1 MQKKIILIFLTIMFF
16 IAACEKKTEESIEP
30 EEKFTG
36 ARNVKTVTAIR
47 KDISEYIEYSGML
60 EAENV
65 IDITPAIPTIIKEIF
80 VDEGDYVKKDDIL
93 VKMDDSNLIQ
103 AVAQVANLEKNY
115 NRMLELKK
123 SGSIDEKTFE
133 EVQTAYIVA
142 QSNFEFLLENTEIKA
157 PFDGMITLVS
167 QKEGETFNSMMNPA
181 LIRLLNLNEMKVK
194 VNISERDISR
204 LKKGQQAVINID
216 NDSETDF
223 LGKITFLSPEA
234 DLFSGTFLC
243 EITLNNPENIL
254 KHNQFCRIK
263 FLTKT
268 RKNVIALPHS
278 AIVNS
283 NEAYLVQNN
292 KAKKKNIQTGIENE
306 EEIEI
311 ISGIEENDEVIIEG
325 NIGLRDN
332 DEVRISHEEHEEND

>member
-1 MQKKIILIFLTIMFF
+1 MQKKIIPIFLTILFF
-16 IAACEKKTEESIEP
+16 LTACEKKTEESIEP
-30 EEKFTG
+30 EKKFTG

-60 EAENV
+60 EAENM
-65 IDITPAIPTIIKEIF
+65 IDITPAIPSIIKEIF
-80 VDEGDYVKKDDIL
+80 VDEGDLVKKGDLL

-103 AVAQVANLEKNY
+103 AVAQVGNLEKNY

-157 PFDGMITLVS
+157 PFNGIITLVS
-167 QKEGETFNSMMNPA
+167 QKEGETFNSMMNPT
-181 LIRLLNLNEMKVK
+181 LVRLLNLNKMKVK
-194 VNISERDISR
+194 VNISERDISK
-204 LKKGQQAVINID
+204 LKKGQQALINID
-216 NDSETDF
+216 SETETVF
-223 LGKITFLSPEA
+223 IGKITFLSPEA

-243 EITLNNPENIL
+243 EITLDNPGNIL

-263 FLTKT
+263 LLTRT
-268 RKNVIALPHS
+268 RKNMIVLPNS

-283 NEAYLVQNN
+283 NEVFLVQDN
-292 KAKKKNIQTGIENE
+292 KAIKTIVKTGIENE
-306 EEIEI
+306 ENIEI

-332 DEVRISHEEHEEND
+332 DEVRISH

>member
-1 MQKKIILIFLTIMFF
+1 MLKKIILIFLTIMFF
-16 IAACEKKTEESIEP
+16 ITACEKKTEESSEQ
-30 EEKFTG
+30 EKEFTG
-36 ARNVKTVTAIR
+36 ARNVKTITAVR

-80 VDEGDYVKKDDIL
+80 VDEGDIVHEGDLL
-93 VKMDDSNLIQ
+93 VKMDDSSLIQ
-103 AVAQVANLEKNY
+103 AVAQVGNLEKNY

-133 EVQTAYIVA
+133 EVETAYKIA
-142 QSNFEFLLENTEIKA
+142 KSNFEFLLENTEIKA

-167 QKEGETFNSMMNPA
+167 QKEGETFNSMMNPV
-181 LIRLLNLNEMKVK
+181 LIRLINLNKMKVK
-194 VNISERDISR
+194 VNISERDISK

-216 NDSETDF
+216 SETESDF
-223 LGKITFLSPEA
+223 IGKISFISPEA
-234 DLFSGTFLC
+234 DRFSGTFLC

-254 KHNQFCRIK
+254 KHNQFCRIRL
-263 FLTKT
+263 LTKT

-278 AIVNS
+278 AILNS
-283 NEAYLVQNN
+283 NEIFLVRNN
-292 KAKKKNIQTGIENE
+292 VAKMKTVRTGIENE

-311 ISGIEENDEVIIEG
+311 ISGIEENEEAIIEG

-332 DEVRISHEEHEEND
+332 GEVRINH